1 MTTVALI
8 EEEFER
14 LRSLASTERL
24 ETCAVG
30 FVAPAS
36 RTTGD
41 SRFVIRSFEPVPDSA
56 YLVREPFQ
64 VALTPQFCMEL
75 ANRAR
80 ATGSG
85 VMLAHTHLGGLAD
98 FSAVDDAGEKPL
110 SDYFGRRVSGKNHF
124 SMVVTVNGGRCRR
137 LGSAAAATIQIVGR
151 NARRIESNEQTLP
164 AAQSRHDRQ
173 VRAFGPDGQAA
184 LSSLR
189 IAIVGLGGTGSIIA
203 HETAYLGVNDYV
215 LIDPDIVNETN
226 LNRLLGATAHD
237 TGKRKVDVAARSI
250 MSINPSA
257 RCDAVVGDIVD
268 ANIVSNLCDV
278 DFIFACT
285 DSHSSRA
292 VLNQFAYQFLVP
304 CVDMG
309 VAIHVRDGGV
319 SHIAGRV
326 QMLSCG
332 LPCLVC
338 ANWIDS
344 NQVRTEMM
352 SEEQRRRDPY
362 FVGHSMP
369 HPAVISLNGAVAS
382 VAMTMFLSAV
392 TAFPSD
398 ARMVLYDAVRG
409 AMRPT
414 IMTPEANCIVCSSS
428 GALARG
434 DNWTLP
440 IRHHNGAD

>member
-41 SRFVIRSFEPVPDSA
+41 SRFVIHSFEPVPDSA

-80 ATGSG
+80 ASG
-85 VMLAHTHLGGLAD
+85 NGLMLAHTHPGGLAE

-110 SDYFGRRVSGKNHF
+110 SDYFGRRVNGKNHF
-124 SMVVTVNGGRCRR
+124 SMVITTNGSCCRR
-137 LGSAAAATIQIVGR
+137 LGSAEATTIQIVGR
-151 NARRIESNEQTLP
+151 NLRRIESNDKTSQVVQP
-164 AAQSRHDRQ
+164 RHDRQ
-173 VRAFGPDGQAA
+173 VRAFGSDGQAG

-189 IAIVGLGGTGSIIA
+189 VAIVGLGGTGSIVA
-203 HETAYLGVNDYV
+203 HETAYLGVNDYI
-215 LIDPDIVNETN
+215 LIDPDIVDETN

-237 TGKRKVDVAARSI
+237 MEKHKVDVAARGI
-250 MSINPSA
+250 MGIDPSA
-257 RCDAVVGDIVD
+257 HCDTVVGNIVD
-268 ANIVSNLCDV
+268 ANIASKLCDA
-278 DFIFACT
+278 DFIFSCT

-292 VLNQFAYQFLVP
+292 VLNQLAYQYLIP
-304 CVDMG
+304 CIDMG

-319 SHIAGRV
+319 SHVVGRI
-326 QMLSCG
+326 QMLSSG

-344 NQVRTEMM
+344 NQVRIEMM
-352 SEEQRRRDPY
+352 TEEQRQRDPY
-362 FVGHSMP
+362 FVGHSVP

-382 VAMTMFLSAV
+382 VAVTMFLSAV

-398 ARMVLYDAVRG
+398 ARLILYDAIRG

-414 IMTPEANCIVCSSS
+414 IMTPEAGCIVCSSS

-434 DNWTLP
+434 DTWFLP
-440 IRHHNGAD
+440 TRHYATRS